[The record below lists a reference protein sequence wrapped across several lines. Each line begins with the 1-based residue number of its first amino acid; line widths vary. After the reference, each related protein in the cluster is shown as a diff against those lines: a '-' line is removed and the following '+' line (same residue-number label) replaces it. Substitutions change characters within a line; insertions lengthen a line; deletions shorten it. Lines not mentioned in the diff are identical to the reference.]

1 MNENSMQFFLPD
13 LNASH
18 QWGQQLAQRLPLGT
32 IILLQGD
39 LGAGKTSLVQGLGR
53 GLGIVGEIVSPTF
66 TIVNEYREGKMPLY
80 HLDLYRL
87 NSLEVEYLYPEQYWQ
102 GEDFPLGITAVEWP
116 ERLPQL
122 PNQYLQIELRHQGEG
137 RAITLTA
144 QDWAMDLK
152 NLLPPS

>member
-1 MNENSMQFFLPD
+1 MNQNSMQFFLSD
-13 LNASH
+13 LNATH

-39 LGAGKTSLVQGLGR
+39 LGTGKTSLVQGLGQ
-53 GLGIVGEIVSPTF
+53 GLGIAGEIVSPTF

-122 PNQYLQIELRHQGEG
+122 PSQYLQIQLCHQGEG
-137 RAITLTA
+137 RGITLT
-144 QDWAMDLK
+144 DHGWAMDL
-152 NLLPPS
+152 NELLPPS